1 LPPGRN
7 CKRKDASDNDEQG
20 PHTLVDKGKGEK
32 GGFEYFEKMIR
43 KTNTCQ
49 LNELLPKERIAQFGE
64 AA

>member
-1 LPPGRN
+1 
-7 CKRKDASDNDEQG
+7 
-20 PHTLVDKGKGEK
+20 LVDKGKGEK